1 MQLSDYNHAMKV
13 RDKDT
18 YRALTSCAPYDMQN
32 KWWMKLVKKL
42 RFYFIRL
49 QHSKGSWW
57 AVMLSFHFSF
67 LRKAPLHRLLV
78 LHLTYTV

>member
-13 RDKDT
+13 GDKDT
-18 YRALTSCAPYDMQN
+18 YRALTSCTPYDMQN

-49 QHSKGSWW
+49 QHSKGS
-57 AVMLSFHFSF
+57 
-67 LRKAPLHRLLV
+67 
-78 LHLTYTV
+78 